1 MTLQNEQPTIHSTTS
16 KDGTSIGYQKYGQGQ
31 GLALVQGSMGSV
43 ENFRELAQALADT
56 FTVYVIE
63 RRGRG
68 ISGPTGDNY
77 SIQKEVEDLDAVLKE
92 TSAHYV
98 FGLSSGAIISL
109 QAAMQLPSIQK
120 LAIFEP
126 PLFMNGTYPKTKIDL
141 YRKEI
146 AAGETAGA
154 LVTAMQAGQF
164 GPSAMR
170 FMPYWLLKVFVKR
183 IMAAE
188 EKASSGNY
196 ISMRDIAP
204 TLQNDFR
211 IVEEMNEKVDSFKTL
226 QTPLL
231 LLNGDKSP
239 AYLQVSVNTL
249 AKLLPHAKHVVLPG
263 LSHAAPWNYDK
274 QRNPEGKPSIVAE
287 KLRLFFLANSVK

>member
-1 MTLQNEQPTIHSTTS
+1 MAAQNKQSTPHTISS
-16 KDGTSIGYQKYGQGQ
+16 KDGTSIGYLKYGRGP
-31 GLALVQGSMGSV
+31 GLVLVQGSMGSV
-43 ENFRELAQALADT
+43 ENFRELAEALADS
-56 FTVYVIE
+56 FTVYVVE

-92 TSAHYV
+92 TGAHCV

-109 QAAMQLPSIQK
+109 QAAMQLLSIQK

-126 PLFMNGTYPKTKIDL
+126 PLFMHGAYPKSKIDL

-164 GPSAMR
+164 GPKAMQ
-170 FMPYWLLKVFVKR
+170 FIPHWLLKAFVKH
-183 IMAAE
+183 IMKAE
-188 EKASSGNY
+188 EKAGSGNY

-204 TLQNDFR
+204 TLQNDFQ
-211 IVEEMNEKVDSFKTL
+211 IVEEMNEKLESFKPL
-226 QTPLL
+226 KTPLL
-231 LLNGDKSP
+231 LLSGDKSP
-239 AYLQVSVNTL
+239 VYLQTATNEL
-249 AKLLPHAKHVVLPG
+249 AKLLPGAEHITLPG
-263 LSHAAPWNYDK
+263 LSHAAPWNYDR
-274 QRNPEGKPSIVAE
+274 QRNPDGKPAVVAE
-287 KLRLFFLANSVK
+287 KLRSFFSV